1 MALGIVEAAE
11 LRRGLPQAG
20 VGSENAAAA
29 LTLVADLD
37 ARETQVSTVLIVP
50 QVFAIISSS
59 IGRSPG
65 VEGSVLNRV
74 EEFGKAGITRGTYD
88 ATHLALP
95 TLRSWK

>member
-37 ARETQVSTVLIVP
+37 ARETQVSTVLIAP
-50 QVFAIISSS
+50 QSFRDNLEFD
-59 IGRSPG
+59 RSVAG
-65 VEGSVLNRV
+65 VEGSVLIRV
-74 EEFGKAGITRGTYD
+74 EEFRR
-88 ATHLALP
+88 LE
-95 TLRSWK
+95 